1 VRDLLR
7 QVSHRLIAVF
17 TALPNQ
23 LQRSDDETAMVV
35 GHEMAPARLA
45 FPARRVGRRIG

>member
-1 VRDLLR
+1 MRDPLR
-7 QVSHRLIAVF
+7 QVLHRLIAVF

-35 GHEMAPARLA
+35 GHEMAAAPLALPARA
-45 FPARRVGRRIG
+45 VWGGA